1 MRKRKFSKTQF
12 GFIAILWVVLVGFI
26 LNYAVIN
33 LTTILS
39 IIMSGAIVFIPIYK
53 NLRKED

>member
-1 MRKRKFSKTQF
+1 MRKKRTFSKTQF

-26 LNYAVIN
+26 LKYAVIN

-39 IIMSGAIVFIPIYK
+39 IILSGAVVFIPIYK
-53 NLRKED
+53 NMRKE

>member
-1 MRKRKFSKTQF
+1 MRKRKFSKNQF

-39 IIMSGAIVFIPIYK
+39 IILSGAIVFIPIYK

>member
-1 MRKRKFSKTQF
+1 MRKRKFSKNQF